1 MRGPPRTLVWI
12 DTWDVTYM
20 IEYGVA
26 YMRHCGMVHHMV
38 LRIWGIVH
46 RMVQRML
53 CEAWYI
59 RWCGVAPN
67 YDCSYAVGGSRGQ
80 MAVRGVK
87 IFIQKPASFGFVS
100 DMVANHGVLFQVGE
114 CIILS
119 LKWHHDEKKLMT
131 APNYPGLKVQWKL
144 IEDVPYSS
152 LKNQEE
158 DAKGS
163 NAKDFQMK
171 WSILGP
177 RI

>member
-1 MRGPPRTLVWI
+1 MVWHI
-12 DTWDVTYM
+12 CGIAVWYITWSCVYEALY
-20 IEYGVA
+20 IE
-26 YMRHCGMVHHMV
+26 
-38 LRIWGIVH
+38 

-119 LKWHHDEKKLMT
+119 LK
-131 APNYPGLKVQWKL
+131 
-144 IEDVPYSS
+144 
-152 LKNQEE
+152 
-158 DAKGS
+158 
-163 NAKDFQMK
+163 
-171 WSILGP
+171 
-177 RI
+177 